1 MTYLLSRN
9 RLQEVI
15 IMGALQERLD
25 IFQEETRTAYQDI
38 MKILEDK
45 YCWKCPM
52 RSTSTNSR
60 CREVH
65 AGRVLQEAM
74 DQGIY
79 NNLQSK
85 IPRVE
90 VNALIARIQKKRI
103 KKQGGAQREKKII
116 IQVKG
121 DQNPNFNHDEWLV
134 VKINPKRIV
143 KGDKILIPYETLAK
157 PLLGAYALIAGFPS
171 QIAIAN
177 RVFHEGN
184 FWYVEVGEKEI
195 VPLESVLGVLVN
207 VLREGNSI

>member
-1 MTYLLSRN
+1 
-9 RLQEVI
+9 
-15 IMGALQERLD
+15 MGALQERLD

-52 RSTSTNSR
+52 RSTSMNSR

-103 KKQGGAQREKKII
+103 NNREELKGRKRLLSRLKVIR
-116 IQVKG
+116 IQ
-121 DQNPNFNHDEWLV
+121 F
-134 VKINPKRIV
+134 
-143 KGDKILIPYETLAK
+143 LITTN
-157 PLLGAYALIAGFPS
+157 G
-171 QIAIAN
+171 
-177 RVFHEGN
+177 
-184 FWYVEVGEKEI
+184 
-195 VPLESVLGVLVN
+195 
-207 VLREGNSI
+207 

>member
-1 MTYLLSRN
+1 M
-9 RLQEVI
+9 I

-52 RSTSTNSR
+52 RSTSMNSR

-74 DQGIY
+74 DQGIF
-79 NNLQSK
+79 NNLQSN
-85 IPRVE
+85 IPMVE

-103 KKQGGAQREKKII
+103 KKQGGTQREKTII
-116 IQVKG
+116 IPVKG
-121 DQNPNFNHDEWLV
+121 DQNPNFNHDEFLV
-134 VKINPKRIV
+134 VKINPKRV
-143 KGDKILIPYETLAK
+143 FKGDKILIHYGTLV
-157 PLLGAYALIAGFPS
+157 PLLGAYALIAGFPF

-195 VPLESVLGVLVN
+195 VPMESVLGVLVN